1 MTQLQPKRVSER
13 GSALIISLLVLMALT
28 GLGAVAF
35 TSAISAAQ
43 ASRLRRSTAQ
53 ASQITEGAMAAAV
66 NALQCQSL
74 ADAIVQLATNSA
86 TRTAALEKNVDLQC
100 KTTFVTGQ
108 DAATTFGVYEAT
120 SAGEKSGMQPS
131 YYVTYR
137 NPVDA
142 RHAAGSEVGKY
153 CLKRLEVSVV
163 GVPDETW
170 GESPRACVVLK
181 PGEASAADEIIAFCE
196 GRLARYKRPR
206 SVEFVQALPRNAMG
220 KVLRREL
227 RERYWQGH
235 QARIR

>member
-1 MTQLQPKRVSER
+1 MCAKEAKMKKLQRKSVSER

-35 TSAISAAQ
+35 TSAISGAQ

-100 KTTFVTGQ
+100 RTTFVTGQ
-108 DAATTFGVYEAT
+108 DAESAYGVYSAT
-120 SAGEKSGMQPS
+120 SAGEQSGMQPA

-163 GVPDETW
+163 GAVAPQIAEELL
-170 GESPRACVVLK
+170 GSGQRALDTANDSSL
-181 PGEASAADEIIAFCE
+181 GRSNAA
-196 GRLARYKRPR
+196 GSMR
-206 SVEFVQALPRNAMG
+206 SRMDAEVFAGPFSCSQTE
-220 KVLRREL
+220 K
-227 RERYWQGH
+227 
-235 QARIR
+235 

>member
-1 MTQLQPKRVSER
+1 MTKHRMHRPSER

-35 TSAISAAQ
+35 TSAISGAQ

-74 ADAIVQLATNSA
+74 ADAIVQMATNSPN
-86 TRTAALEKNVDLQC
+86 RTAALERNVDLQC
-100 KTTFVTGQ
+100 RSSFAAAADTAEPFGVF
-108 DAATTFGVYEAT
+108 AATA
-120 SAGEKSGMQPS
+120 AGAQSGMEPA

-163 GVPDETW
+163 GAVAPQLAEQ
-170 GESPRACVVLK
+170 L
-181 PGEASAADEIIAFCE
+181 IAE
-196 GRLARYKRPR
+196 GQNRDVTGDSDLGR
-206 SVEFVQALPRNAMG
+206 SNGAGATRSRMDAEVFAGPFPCSQTE
-220 KVLRREL
+220 K
-227 RERYWQGH
+227 
-235 QARIR
+235 

>member
-163 GVPDETW
+163 GAVAPQL
-170 GESPRACVVLK
+170 A
-181 PGEASAADEIIAFCE
+181 EALIAN
-196 GRLARYKRPR
+196 GQ
-206 SVEFVQALPRNAMG
+206 QALDTTNDSSLGRSNAAGSMRSRMDAEVFAG
-220 KVLRREL
+220 PFPCSQTEK
-227 RERYWQGH
+227 
-235 QARIR
+235 

>member
-1 MTQLQPKRVSER
+1 MCAKGSKMTQLQPKRVSER

-35 TSAISAAQ
+35 TSASSAAQ

-163 GVPDETW
+163 GAVAPQL
-170 GESPRACVVLK
+170 A
-181 PGEASAADEIIAFCE
+181 EALIAN
-196 GRLARYKRPR
+196 GQ
-206 SVEFVQALPRNAMG
+206 QALDTTNDSSLGRSNAAGSMRSRMDAEVFAG
-220 KVLRREL
+220 PFPCSQTEK
-227 RERYWQGH
+227 
-235 QARIR
+235 

>member
-1 MTQLQPKRVSER
+1 MCAKGAKMKQLRPKRVSER

-74 ADAIVQLATNSA
+74 ADAIVQLAANSP
-86 TRTAALEKNVDLQC
+86 TRTASLEKNVDLQC

-108 DAATTFGVYEAT
+108 DAASAFGVYDAD
-120 SAGEKSGMQPS
+120 SSGAQSGMQPS

-153 CLKRLEVSVV
+153 CLKRLEVSVIGAV
-163 GVPDETW
+163 APQL
-170 GESPRACVVLK
+170 GEELIANGGQHLDTANDSSLGR
-181 PGEASAADEIIAFCE
+181 SNAA
-196 GRLARYKRPR
+196 GSMR
-206 SVEFVQALPRNAMG
+206 SRMDAEVFAGPFPCSQTE
-220 KVLRREL
+220 K
-227 RERYWQGH
+227 
-235 QARIR
+235 

>member
-1 MTQLQPKRVSER
+1 
-13 GSALIISLLVLMALT
+13 
-28 GLGAVAF
+28 
-35 TSAISAAQ
+35 
-43 ASRLRRSTAQ
+43 
-53 ASQITEGAMAAAV
+53 MAAAV

-163 GVPDETW
+163 GAVAPQL
-170 GESPRACVVLK
+170 A
-181 PGEASAADEIIAFCE
+181 EALIAN
-196 GRLARYKRPR
+196 GQ
-206 SVEFVQALPRNAMG
+206 QALDTTNDSSLGRSNAAGSMRSRMDAEVFAG
-220 KVLRREL
+220 PFPCSQTEK
-227 RERYWQGH
+227 
-235 QARIR
+235 

>member
-1 MTQLQPKRVSER
+1 MCAKGSTMTQLQPKRVSER

-163 GVPDETW
+163 GAVAPQL
-170 GESPRACVVLK
+170 A
-181 PGEASAADEIIAFCE
+181 EALIAN
-196 GRLARYKRPR
+196 GQ
-206 SVEFVQALPRNAMG
+206 QALDTTNDSSLGRSNAAGSMRSRMDAEVFAG
-220 KVLRREL
+220 PFPCSQTEK
-227 RERYWQGH
+227 
-235 QARIR
+235 

>member
-1 MTQLQPKRVSER
+1 MRKLQRKSVSER

-35 TSAISAAQ
+35 TSAISGAQ

-100 KTTFVTGQ
+100 RTTFVTGQ
-108 DAATTFGVYEAT
+108 DTESAFGVYSAT
-120 SAGEKSGMQPS
+120 SAGEQSGMQPA

-163 GVPDETW
+163 GAVAPQIAEELL
-170 GESPRACVVLK
+170 GSGQRALDTANDSSL
-181 PGEASAADEIIAFCE
+181 GRSNAA
-196 GRLARYKRPR
+196 GSMR
-206 SVEFVQALPRNAMG
+206 SRMDAEVFAGPFSCSQTE
-220 KVLRREL
+220 K
-227 RERYWQGH
+227 
-235 QARIR
+235 

>member
-1 MTQLQPKRVSER
+1 MRKLQRKSVSER

-35 TSAISAAQ
+35 TSAISGAQ

-100 KTTFVTGQ
+100 RTTFVTGQ
-108 DAATTFGVYEAT
+108 DTESAYGVYSAT
-120 SAGEKSGMQPS
+120 SAGEQSGMQPA

-163 GVPDETW
+163 GAVAPQIAEELL
-170 GESPRACVVLK
+170 GSGQRALDTANDSSL
-181 PGEASAADEIIAFCE
+181 GRSNAA
-196 GRLARYKRPR
+196 GSMR
-206 SVEFVQALPRNAMG
+206 SRMDAEVFAGPFSCSQTE
-220 KVLRREL
+220 K
-227 RERYWQGH
+227 
-235 QARIR
+235 

>member
-1 MTQLQPKRVSER
+1 MRKLQRKSVSER

-35 TSAISAAQ
+35 TSAISGAQ

-100 KTTFVTGQ
+100 RTTFVTGQ
-108 DAATTFGVYEAT
+108 DSESAFGVYSAT
-120 SAGEKSGMQPS
+120 SAGEQSGMQPA

-163 GVPDETW
+163 GAVAPQIAEELL
-170 GESPRACVVLK
+170 GSGQRALDTANDSSL
-181 PGEASAADEIIAFCE
+181 GRSNAA
-196 GRLARYKRPR
+196 GSTR
-206 SVEFVQALPRNAMG
+206 SRMDAEVFAGPFSCSQTE
-220 KVLRREL
+220 K
-227 RERYWQGH
+227 
-235 QARIR
+235 

>member
-1 MTQLQPKRVSER
+1 MTGLFHSRPSER

-35 TSAISAAQ
+35 TSAISGAQ

-53 ASQITEGAMAAAV
+53 ASQITGGAMAAAV

-74 ADAIVQLATNSA
+74 ADAIVQLATNSPS
-86 TRTAALEKNVDLQC
+86 RTAALERNADLQC
-100 KTTFVTGQ
+100 RTTFVTGE
-108 DAATTFGVYEAT
+108 DTAPTFGVYEAT
-120 SAGEKSGMQPS
+120 STGEQSGMEPA

-163 GVPDETW
+163 GAVAPTLAEELITEAERVQGSQTESSLGRSNKAGSMRTRMDAEVFAGPFPCAET
-170 GESPRACVVLK
+170 EK
-181 PGEASAADEIIAFCE
+181 
-196 GRLARYKRPR
+196 
-206 SVEFVQALPRNAMG
+206 
-220 KVLRREL
+220 
-227 RERYWQGH
+227 
-235 QARIR
+235 

>member
-1 MTQLQPKRVSER
+1 MNGLLTKRPSER

-35 TSAISAAQ
+35 TSAISGAQ

-74 ADAIVQLATNSA
+74 ADAIVQLAANSP

-100 KTTFVTGQ
+100 RTTFATAQ
-108 DAATTFGVYEAT
+108 DTAPTYGVYEAT
-120 SAGEKSGMQPS
+120 STGEQSGMEPA

-163 GVPDETW
+163 GAVTPTLAEELISDAAR
-170 GESPRACVVLK
+170 GQ
-181 PGEASAADEIIAFCE
+181 EAQTDSSLGRSNKAGAMRSRMDAEVFAGPFPCADTE
-196 GRLARYKRPR
+196 K
-206 SVEFVQALPRNAMG
+206 
-220 KVLRREL
+220 
-227 RERYWQGH
+227 
-235 QARIR
+235 

>member
-1 MTQLQPKRVSER
+1 MRKLQRNSVSER

-35 TSAISAAQ
+35 TSAISGAQ

-100 KTTFVTGQ
+100 RTTFVTGQ
-108 DAATTFGVYEAT
+108 DSESAFGVYSAT
-120 SAGEKSGMQPS
+120 SAGEQSGMQPA

-163 GVPDETW
+163 GAVAPQIAEELL
-170 GESPRACVVLK
+170 GSGQRALDTANDSSL
-181 PGEASAADEIIAFCE
+181 GRSNAA
-196 GRLARYKRPR
+196 GSMR
-206 SVEFVQALPRNAMG
+206 SRMDAEVFAGPFPCSQTE
-220 KVLRREL
+220 K
-227 RERYWQGH
+227 
-235 QARIR
+235 

>member
-1 MTQLQPKRVSER
+1 MCAKEAKMKKLQPKRVSER
-13 GSALIISLLVLMALT
+13 GSALVISLLVLMALT

-35 TSAISAAQ
+35 TSAISGAQ

-74 ADAIVQLATNSA
+74 ADAIVQLATNSP

-108 DAATTFGVYEAT
+108 DPESAFGVYAAT
-120 SAGEKSGMQPS
+120 SAGEQSGMQPA

-163 GVPDETW
+163 GAVAPQIAEELL
-170 GESPRACVVLK
+170 GSGQRALDTTNDSSL
-181 PGEASAADEIIAFCE
+181 GRSNAA
-196 GRLARYKRPR
+196 GSMR
-206 SVEFVQALPRNAMG
+206 SRMDAEVFAGPFSCSQTE
-220 KVLRREL
+220 K
-227 RERYWQGH
+227 
-235 QARIR
+235 

>member
-1 MTQLQPKRVSER
+1 MKQLQPKRVSER

-53 ASQITEGAMAAAV
+53 SSQITEGAMAAAV

-74 ADAIVQLATNSA
+74 ADAIVQLAANSP
-86 TRTAALEKNVDLQC
+86 TRTAALERNVDLQC

-108 DAATTFGVYEAT
+108 DGASTYGVYDAN
-120 SAGEKSGMQPS
+120 SAGAQSGMQPS

-153 CLKRLEVSVV
+153 CLKRLEVSVIGAV
-163 GVPDETW
+163 APEL
-170 GESPRACVVLK
+170 GEELIDNGQQRLDTTNDSSLGR
-181 PGEASAADEIIAFCE
+181 SNAA
-196 GRLARYKRPR
+196 GSMR
-206 SVEFVQALPRNAMG
+206 SRMDAEVFAGPFPCSQTE
-220 KVLRREL
+220 K
-227 RERYWQGH
+227 
-235 QARIR
+235 

>member
-1 MTQLQPKRVSER
+1 MRKLQRNSVSER

-35 TSAISAAQ
+35 TSAISGAQ

-100 KTTFVTGQ
+100 RTTFVTGQ
-108 DAATTFGVYEAT
+108 DTESAFGVYSAT
-120 SAGEKSGMQPS
+120 SAGEQSGMQPA

-163 GVPDETW
+163 GAVAPQIAEELLGSGQRAPDTANDSSL
-170 GESPRACVVLK
+170 GRSN
-181 PGEASAADEIIAFCE
+181 AA
-196 GRLARYKRPR
+196 GSMR
-206 SVEFVQALPRNAMG
+206 SRMDAEVFAGPFPCSQTE
-220 KVLRREL
+220 K
-227 RERYWQGH
+227 
-235 QARIR
+235 

>member
-1 MTQLQPKRVSER
+1 MMQLRPKRVSER

-35 TSAISAAQ
+35 TSAISGAQ

-53 ASQITEGAMAAAV
+53 SSQITEGAMAAAV

-74 ADAIVQLATNSA
+74 ADAIVQLATNSP

-100 KTTFVTGQ
+100 KTTFTTGQ
-108 DAATTFGVYEAT
+108 DGETTYGVYTAT
-120 SAGEKSGMQPS
+120 SAGEQSGMQPA

-163 GVPDETW
+163 GAVAPQLGEELIAEGQRNEDTANDSSLGRSNAAGSMRSRMDAEVFAGPFPCSQTET
-170 GESPRACVVLK
+170 
-181 PGEASAADEIIAFCE
+181 
-196 GRLARYKRPR
+196 
-206 SVEFVQALPRNAMG
+206 
-220 KVLRREL
+220 
-227 RERYWQGH
+227 
-235 QARIR
+235 

>member
-1 MTQLQPKRVSER
+1 MRALPTTRPSER

-35 TSAISAAQ
+35 TSAISGAQ

-53 ASQITEGAMAAAV
+53 ASQITGGAMAAAV

-74 ADAIVQLATNSA
+74 ADAIVQLATNSPS
-86 TRTAALEKNVDLQC
+86 RTAALEKNVDLQC
-100 KTTFVTGQ
+100 RATFATAQDTAPTYGVFDASSTGEQ
-108 DAATTFGVYEAT
+108 
-120 SAGEKSGMQPS
+120 SGMEPS

-163 GVPDETW
+163 GAVAPTLAEELITEAQRVQDTQTEGSLGRSNKAGAMRSRMDAEVFAGPFPCAET
-170 GESPRACVVLK
+170 EK
-181 PGEASAADEIIAFCE
+181 
-196 GRLARYKRPR
+196 
-206 SVEFVQALPRNAMG
+206 
-220 KVLRREL
+220 
-227 RERYWQGH
+227 
-235 QARIR
+235 

>member
-1 MTQLQPKRVSER
+1 MCAKGAKMKRFQSKRVSER

-35 TSAISAAQ
+35 TSAISGAQ

-74 ADAIVQLATNSA
+74 ADAIVQLATNSP

-108 DAATTFGVYEAT
+108 DTASTFGVYEAS
-120 SAGEKSGMQPS
+120 SAGEQSGMQPA

-163 GVPDETW
+163 GAVAPQLAEALIAE
-170 GESPRACVVLK
+170 GQRALDTTNDSSL
-181 PGEASAADEIIAFCE
+181 GRSNAA
-196 GRLARYKRPR
+196 GSMR
-206 SVEFVQALPRNAMG
+206 SRMDAEVFAGPFPCSQTE
-220 KVLRREL
+220 K
-227 RERYWQGH
+227 
-235 QARIR
+235 

>member
-1 MTQLQPKRVSER
+1 MRKLQRKSVSER

-35 TSAISAAQ
+35 TSAISGAQ

-100 KTTFVTGQ
+100 RTTFVTGQ
-108 DAATTFGVYEAT
+108 DTESAFGVYSAT
-120 SAGEKSGMQPS
+120 SAGEQSGMQPA

-163 GVPDETW
+163 GAVAPQIAEELL
-170 GESPRACVVLK
+170 GSGQRALDTANDSSL
-181 PGEASAADEIIAFCE
+181 GRSNAA
-196 GRLARYKRPR
+196 GSMR
-206 SVEFVQALPRNAMG
+206 SRMDAEVFAGPFPCSQTE
-220 KVLRREL
+220 K
-227 RERYWQGH
+227 
-235 QARIR
+235 